1 MELKRHNQNPIL
13 KPIKENKWE
22 SGAVFNCGA
31 IYEGGSVS
39 LLYRAIGEYKNYISR
54 LGYAT
59 SKDGVNFKRND
70 KPVFEPLEEYEKWG
84 CEDPRITK
92 IGDKFYITYVAHNKP
107 ATKSGPTRTALAS
120 TTDFI
125 HFKRHGIITPKGADD
140 RDVVLFPE
148 KINGKYVMLH
158 RPYSWTKKKVF
169 EKDGKLHL
177 KVKRKIMEWP
187 IKEVPNYFPEKPSI
201 WIAYSDNL
209 KDWFGHKVLIEP
221 NSRGLMKIGAGA
233 PPLKTKDGWLVLY
246 HDVKRIVK
254 DPKYKSWRG
263 KVRICEYRVRAAL
276 LDLKDPSKIIANP
289 AQSIL
294 LPKEDYE
301 LDGDVPLV
309 VFLEGAIIKGD
320 ELFVYYGAADTTCC
334 LATCKLNELMDFL
347 LKKSSNLN
355 DPG

>member
-1 MELKRHNQNPIL
+1 MELKRHDKNPIL
-13 KPIKENKWE
+13 KPIKKNKWE

-31 IYEGGSVS
+31 VYEGGSVS
-39 LLYRAIGEYKNYISR
+39 LLYRAIGEYENYISR

-92 IGDKFYITYVAHNKP
+92 IGNKFYITYAALSKP
-107 ATKSGPTRTALAS
+107 VMEGGGPPRTALAS

-125 HFKRHGIITPKGADD
+125 HFKRHGIITHKGADD

-158 RPYSWTKKKVF
+158 RPHNWTKKNVF
-169 EKDGKLHL
+169 EKNGKLYL
-177 KVKRKIMEWP
+177 RVRRKIIEWP

-201 WIAYSDNL
+201 WIAYSNNL
-209 KDWFGHKVLIEP
+209 KDWFGHKVVIEHT
-221 NSRGLMKIGAGA
+221 NKLLMKIGAGA
-233 PPLKTKDGWLVLY
+233 PPLKTKEGWLVLY
-246 HDVKRIVK
+246 HDVKRVIK
-254 DPKYKSWRG
+254 DQRYKSWKG
-263 KVRICEYRVRAAL
+263 KIRICEYRTRVAL
-276 LDLKDPSKIIANP
+276 LDLKDPSKVIANP
-289 AQSIL
+289 TQPIL
-294 LPKEDYE
+294 LPKKDYE
-301 LDGDVPLV
+301 LYGDVPLV

-334 LATCKLNELMDFL
+334 LATCKLNELIDFL
-347 LKKSSNLN
+347 FKEK
-355 DPG
+355 